1 MTFSTSPES
10 THVSIHDLPP
20 LSLAD
25 IDRLLPW
32 VSEQEATPQR
42 DTAAVKQ
49 TMQRLKQARLGA
61 LRLPRELGGA
71 GITLTALLD
80 HVIRLAAADASV
92 AHAWRNHLNA
102 TEGFLI
108 DRSRIDAYAPW
119 LNRIAHGE
127 TFGASATELGRQN
140 VGNLRYETA
149 VTQGPQGLRLNGRK
163 FYSTGNIY
171 ADHLWVYAV
180 DGEGQSVKV
189 IVPATRAGVH
199 IADDWDGFGQ
209 EFTASGTTTYTDVVV
224 EPQDV
229 IRDARATVLP
239 YFATFPQ
246 LYLSAV
252 VAGIVQRVVDDA
264 TALLKARE
272 RNFYH
277 AVEPVAAD
285 DPLLQT
291 VIGRLASVAHIARV
305 GVLDAAT
312 LLGAAYDSATAGHA
326 DAALFERAA
335 DSTARTKV
343 IVDELALR
351 AAGELF
357 EVAGASATRR
367 GQRLDRH
374 WRNLRTVTAHNPI
387 VYKALA
393 IGRKVV
399 HGTPLPNLSYF

>member
-1 MTFSTSPES
+1 MSLN
-10 THVSIHDLPP
+10 DLPP
-20 LSLAD
+20 VRLAD
-25 IDRLLPW
+25 LEELLPW
-32 VSEQEATPQR
+32 ISEQEATPQR
-42 DTAAVKQ
+42 DTAHVQLA
-49 TMQRLKQARLGA
+49 MQRLKQARLGA
-61 LRLPRELGGA
+61 LRLPHELGGA
-71 GITLTALLD
+71 NIGLAELFD
-80 HVIRLAAADASV
+80 YVIRLATADSSV

-102 TEGFLI
+102 VEGFLI
-108 DRSRIDAYAPW
+108 DRGRIDVYQAW
-119 LNRIAHGE
+119 LKRIGRGE
-127 TFGASATELGRQN
+127 SFGASATELGRQN
-140 VGNLRYETA
+140 VGNLSYETA
-149 VTQGPQGLRLNGRK
+149 VIEGPDGLRLNGRK

-171 ADHLWVYAV
+171 ADQLWVYAV
-180 DGEGQSVKV
+180 DGQGQPVKV

-209 EFTASGTTTYTDVVV
+209 EFTASGSTTYTDVVV

-229 IRDARATVLP
+229 IRDATATALP
-239 YFATFPQ
+239 YFATFAQ

-252 VAGIVQRVVDDA
+252 VAGIAQRIVDDA

-277 AVEPVAAD
+277 AVAPVAAE

-312 LLGAAYDSATAGHA
+312 LLGQAYDSATAGQV

-335 DSTARTKV
+335 DATARTKV
-343 IVDELALR
+343 VVDELALR

-357 EVAGASATRR
+357 EVAGASASRR
-367 GQRLDRH
+367 GNRLDRH
-374 WRNLRTVTAHNPI
+374 WRNLRTVTAHNPL

-399 HGTPLPNLSYF
+399 QGTPLPNLSYF

>member
-1 MTFSTSPES
+1 MS
-10 THVSIHDLPP
+10 THAPTPV
-20 LSLAD
+20 SLAD
-25 IDRLLPW
+25 IEALLPW

-42 DTAAVKQ
+42 DTAHVKQ

-61 LRLPRELGGA
+61 LRLPREQGGA
-71 GITLTALLD
+71 DIPLAQLFD
-80 HVIRLAAADASV
+80 FVIRLATADSSV
-92 AHAWRNHLNA
+92 AHAWRNHLSA
-102 TEGFLI
+102 TESFLI
-108 DRSRIDAYAPW
+108 DRGRIETYAHW
-119 LNRIAHGE
+119 LQRIARGE

-140 VGNLRYETA
+140 VGDLKYQTA
-149 VTQGPQGLRLNGRK
+149 VTDGPNGLRLNGQK
-163 FYSTGNIY
+163 FYSTGNLY
-171 ADHLWVYAV
+171 ADHLSVYAV

-209 EFTASGTTTYTDVVV
+209 EFTASGSTTYTDVAV

-229 IRDARATVLP
+229 VRDARATTLP

-252 VAGIVQRVVDDA
+252 VAGIAQRIVDDA

-277 AVEPVAAD
+277 AVEPVASE

-305 GVLDAAT
+305 SVLDAAT
-312 LLGAAYDSATAGHA
+312 LLGAAYDSATIGQV
-326 DAALFERAA
+326 DASLFERAA
-335 DSTARTKV
+335 DATARTKV
-343 IVDELALR
+343 VVDELALR

-357 EVAGASATRR
+357 EVAGASASRR
-367 GQRLDRH
+367 GNRLDRH
-374 WRNLRTVTAHNPI
+374 WRNLRTVTAHNPL

-399 HGTPLPNLSYF
+399 HGTPLPSLSYF